1 MMGHDMELV
10 RDYAANRSERAFE
23 TLVARYVNLVY
34 SAALRQVRHPELAE
48 DITQA
53 VFVILARKAGALNPN
68 TILSGWL
75 YRTARFVSADALR
88 AESRRQRREQEAQMQ
103 AATVSTQSES
113 LWEQL
118 SPLLDEAMS
127 QLRQK
132 DRDAVLLHFF
142 ENKTFKEVGV
152 ALGVEESAAQKRV
165 ARSVE
170 KLRSVFA
177 RRGVAASAVTLAALL
192 SSSSVQAAPAHLAVA
207 VATAAGGGAAGSSIP
222 LLVKGG
228 LKLMAW
234 YKAKAVL
241 ITAAALALAAGTTSV
256 AVRAVSSA
264 HAPVPAAL
272 AGMWETPN
280 AQLIAPFGAV
290 VSSHVTLEVT
300 MTNGVCHATGGV
312 IELGIRGQ
320 PVKVVADKDGT
331 IRLQFDRLSITSF
344 EGRLDPSGDELRGFC
359 KSWDGRPGEVRW
371 KRRAEPYSPAPLL
384 TESEYAFSSNSTMQ
398 GFWEGS
404 ANIRGIPWRQNL
416 KIAEPSP
423 GKFRAEIE
431 FADVGLHHIP
441 LTVTFN
447 KPGVKLGLLG
457 VELAGT
463 LNSDNTQIEGIIPG
477 RDGAIPWSFKRVA
490 SRAQASGSAMPK
502 GELEGQ
508 WQATRTVKGFKL
520 PCSLRIARRPD
531 GKLSANMDIGG
542 GTESGGPSA
551 TVVRYRPPNLRVE
564 WVWLKCSFDG
574 TLERGKLAGVWKDV
588 LGPSPVV
595 FERKEPK

>member
-1 MMGHDMELV
+1 ME
-10 RDYAANRSERAFE
+10 
-23 TLVARYVNLVY
+23 
-34 SAALRQVRHPELAE
+34 
-48 DITQA
+48 
-53 VFVILARKAGALNPN
+53 
-68 TILSGWL
+68 
-75 YRTARFVSADALR
+75 
-88 AESRRQRREQEAQMQ
+88 
-103 AATVSTQSES
+103 AATVSSQSES

-118 SPLLDEAMS
+118 SPLLDEAMA

-142 ENKTFKEVGV
+142 DDKTFKEVGV
-152 ALGVEESAAQKRV
+152 ALGVEERAAQKRV

-177 RRGVAASAVTLAALL
+177 RRGVTVSAVTLGTILA
-192 SSSSVQAAPAHLAVA
+192 SCSVQAAPAHLAVS

-234 YKAKAVL
+234 YQAKAVL
-241 ITAAALALAAGTTSV
+241 ITAAALALATGATSV

-272 AGMWETPN
+272 AGIWETPDT
-280 AQLIAPFGAV
+280 QQVAPFGAA
-290 VSSHVTLEVT
+290 VSSHTTLEVT
-300 MTNGVCHATGGV
+300 MTNGVCQATAGV
-312 IELGIRGQ
+312 LELGIRGQ

-359 KSWDGRPGEVRW
+359 KSWDGHPGEVRW
-371 KRRAEPYSPAPLL
+371 KRRVEPYSPAPLL
-384 TESEYAFSSNSTMQ
+384 TESEYASSTNSTLQ

-404 ANIRGIPWRQNL
+404 ASIRGIPWRQNL

-423 GKFRAEIE
+423 GKFRAEVE
-431 FADVGLHHIP
+431 FPDAGLHHIP
-441 LTVTFN
+441 LAVAFN
-447 KPGVKLGLLG
+447 PPGVKLSLLG
-457 VELAGT
+457 AELAGT
-463 LNSDNTQIEGIIPG
+463 LNSDNTQIRGIIPG
-477 RDGAIPWSFKRVA
+477 REGAIPWSFKRVA
-490 SRAQASGSAMPK
+490 SRAQASSPATPK

-508 WQATRTVKGFKL
+508 WQAMRTVKGHKL
-520 PCSLRIARRPD
+520 PCSLRIGRKPD
-531 GKLSANMDIGG
+531 GRLSANMDAWEGPGG
-542 GTESGGPSA
+542 GGPSA

-588 LGPSPVV
+588 LGPSRVV
-595 FERKEPK
+595 FERRKPK